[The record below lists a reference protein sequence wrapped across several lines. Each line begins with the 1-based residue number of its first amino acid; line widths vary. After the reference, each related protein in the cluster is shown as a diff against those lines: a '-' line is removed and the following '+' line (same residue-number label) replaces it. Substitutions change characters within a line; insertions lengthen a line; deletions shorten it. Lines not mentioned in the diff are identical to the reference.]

1 MRRNSHRYWLV
12 MVVAVFELF
21 VVAEILVAVMV
32 MVLGI
37 LVVRIQVL
45 VLTKYW

>member
-1 MRRNSHRYWLV
+1 